1 MSASEASHQNLNYDL
16 VVVVSQSGET
26 KDVLEFLRKIKPKKI
41 FTIGI
46 SNSKNSLLSR
56 LADFNI
62 YQNVGLEK
70 SIPATKTFI
79 SQVAILLQLALMGNK
94 KNASLHESFKKL
106 PNLMEKIL
114 ERQEK
119 IRAVAEKYKSFD
131 KFFIL
136 GAGFNFPVAL
146 EGALKFKEA
155 AGILAE
161 GMLAGELKHGP
172 ITLVDKSSA
181 SLLIMPKDL
190 RYWENLSLLL
200 EIKKNGGP
208 VVAITTE
215 GNKDLDKIIKDVIYI
230 PKTEELLYPFLATL
244 VLQFLAYSSGVLRGY
259 NVDKPRNLSKAV
271 RI

>member
-1 MSASEASHQNLNYDL
+1 MLMNEN
-16 VVVVSQSGET
+16 E
-26 KDVLEFLRKIKPKKI
+26 IK
-41 FTIGI
+41 
-46 SNSKNSLLSR
+46 
-56 LADFNI
+56 
-62 YQNVGLEK
+62 E
-70 SIPATKTFI
+70 
-79 SQVAILLQLALMGNK
+79 
-94 KNASLHESFKKL
+94 
-106 PNLMEKIL
+106 IL

-230 PKTEELLYPFLATL
+230 PKTE
-244 VLQFLAYSSGVLRGY
+244 
-259 NVDKPRNLSKAV
+259 
-271 RI
+271 